1 MTKTLPAAAVLFSAS
16 ISGCA
21 NIDVDHSAENFDE
34 ATYAGDL
41 SECRGGPAALFAL
54 DRMEHAVIGSLYG
67 LVYGAHLGASAGNT
81 DKGAIIGAIVGSLVG
96 AGAGASD
103 SIDRHD
109 AALARCLRDKGYAAE
124 PV

>member
-1 MTKTLPAAAVLFSAS
+1 MTRAPAAAVLLAALLL
-16 ISGCA
+16 GACA
-21 NIDVDHSAENFDE
+21 NIDVDRSADGFDDS
-34 ATYAGDL
+34 AYDNAL
-41 SECRGGPAALFAL
+41 SACRGGPAVLFAL

-96 AGAGASD
+96 AGTGAST
-103 SIDRHD
+103 SIESHD

>member
-1 MTKTLPAAAVLFSAS
+1 MKKSLLAAVFLLNA
-16 ISGCA
+16 CD
-21 NIDVDHSAENFDE
+21 NIDVDRRADGFDDSAYDN
-34 ATYAGDL
+34 AL